1 MNTSVIQGSSKAL
14 MIKKSNLTIV
24 ILSLGRRWRK
34 LMSSRSHVVTLWSC
48 LKIINS
54 LVRNREP
61 AHLMLLWS
69 QVL

>member
-34 LMSSRSHVVTLWSC
+34 LMSSRSDVVTLWSC

-54 LVRNREP
+54 
-61 AHLMLLWS
+61 
-69 QVL
+69 